1 MNPWVRYPVLLLLI
15 GALAVAGWHDVAAKD
30 WRLTASRLLGPGGRN
45 VPLSQVADVRRVP
58 SAEQIVTFGGDK
70 HLILCQPDPQAVSAA
85 ILAQKAV
92 A

>member
-1 MNPWVRYPVLLLLI
+1 M
-15 GALAVAGWHDVAAKD
+15 AVAGWHEATAKD
-30 WRLTASRLLGPGGRN
+30 WRLTSRHLLGPGGRN

-58 SAEQIVTFGGDK
+58 AAVQIVTFGGDK
-70 HLILCQPDPQAVSAA
+70 HLIPYQADPQAVVAA